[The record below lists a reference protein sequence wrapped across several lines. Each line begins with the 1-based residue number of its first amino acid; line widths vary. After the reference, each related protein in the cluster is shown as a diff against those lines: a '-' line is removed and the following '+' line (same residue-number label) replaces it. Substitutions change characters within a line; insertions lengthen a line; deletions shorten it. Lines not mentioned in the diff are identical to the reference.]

1 MTLLQPPSRP
11 IKTLFYFPSL
21 KNTPTTTSEGC
32 QGGHMTRLWIFL
44 KELAKNETLIQYRPA
59 GGSQSFYL
67 PQRSVPDLENSD
79 PEEL

>member
-21 KNTPTTTSEGC
+21 ENTPTTTSEGS
-32 QGGHMTRLWIFL
+32 QGGHMTRLCIL
-44 KELAKNETLIQYRPA
+44 LEELTKNETLIQSRPA

-67 PQRSVPDLENSD
+67 P
-79 PEEL
+79 